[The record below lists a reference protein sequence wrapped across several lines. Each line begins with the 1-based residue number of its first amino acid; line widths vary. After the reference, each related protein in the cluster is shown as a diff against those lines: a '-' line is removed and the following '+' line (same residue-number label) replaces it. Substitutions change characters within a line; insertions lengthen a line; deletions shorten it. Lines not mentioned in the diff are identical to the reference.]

1 MPVLTIFGWLT
12 DLVSGEWWTYLLVF
26 GVALADA
33 VLPLV
38 PSETI
43 VILAGIAAAAGGLEI
58 WLVILAAWSGVVL
71 GDNLSYLLGSKV
83 GEPAYRRLFSGDNAK
98 AALRLGAP
106 RARWARRVD
115 RPDGALR
122 PRRPH
127 RGHVLRGDGVDALA
141 PLLPRRPRAGL
152 IWATYSALLGY
163 IGGKA
168 FESGSWKSYAMA
180 FGIAGVIALGG
191 IVYWRIAERS
201 EAR

>member
-1 MPVLTIFGWLT
+1 MLVLTIFGWLT

-58 WLVILAAWSGVVL
+58 WLVI
-71 GDNLSYLLGSKV
+71 
-83 GEPAYRRLFSGDNAK
+83 
-98 AALRLGAP
+98 
-106 RARWARRVD
+106 
-115 RPDGALR
+115 
-122 PRRPH
+122 
-127 RGHVLRGDGVDALA
+127 
-141 PLLPRRPRAGL
+141 
-152 IWATYSALLGY
+152 
-163 IGGKA
+163 
-168 FESGSWKSYAMA
+168 
-180 FGIAGVIALGG
+180 ALGG